1 MENSSLKNFGQ
12 RLKSLRMAQG
22 LNQTQ
27 FAKMVNLTQAAIS
40 QFEDGKRIPS
50 SGALQ
55 KISIGL
61 GISLDELIENPQAQS
76 LSDSGN
82 PEKDEAIRALVKRL
96 QDKSFDAEAIMA
108 LNRFVKK
115 PESSDK

>member
-1 MENSSLKNFGQ
+1 MENNSLKNFGQ
-12 RLKSLRMAQG
+12 RLKSLRMSQG

-61 GISLDELIENPQAQS
+61 GISLDELIENPPSQ
-76 LSDSGN
+76 SDSGN
-82 PEKDEAIRALVKRL
+82 PEKDEAMRALFKRL

-115 PESSDK
+115 PGSDDK

>member
-1 MENSSLKNFGQ
+1 MENNSLKNFGQ
-12 RLKSLRMAQG
+12 RLKSLRIAQG

-40 QFEDGKRIPS
+40 QFEDGKRAPS

-61 GISLDELIENPQAQS
+61 GISLDELVENPPS
-76 LSDSGN
+76 ESGN
-82 PEKDEAIRALVKRL
+82 PEKDEAIRALVSRL
-96 QDKSFDAEAIMA
+96 QDKDFDAEAIIA
-108 LNRFVKK
+108 LNRFVRK
-115 PESSDK
+115 PGNNNE